1 MNFDCKYRVS
11 TRPHTHGYNTR
22 REKSTGV
29 HIEVTVTHLQRLEIR
44 LLGKTFRGYRAR
56 DGWRQPLPFYAFRC
70 PVHGYVEDYPHG
82 YAERLD
88 CPLCSREELAGI
100 RMTEDEAML
109 AEMDAVPI
117 KA

>member
-1 MNFDCKYRVS
+1 MVIIPTEK
-11 TRPHTHGYNTR
+11 TRL
-22 REKSTGV
+22 GV
-29 HIEVTVTHLQRLEIR
+29 EMGVTVTHLQRIEIK
-44 LLGKTFRGYRAR
+44 LLGKAFMGYRAR

-100 RMTEDEAML
+100 RVADGEGML
-109 AEMDAVPI
+109 AEMNAVPLR
-117 KA
+117 AN

>member
-1 MNFDCKYRVS
+1 MVIIPVEK
-11 TRPHTHGYNTR
+11 TRLGF
-22 REKSTGV
+22 EM
-29 HIEVTVTHLQRLEIR
+29 EVTVTHLQRLEIM
-44 LLGKTFRGYRAR
+44 LLGKAFVGYRAR

-100 RMTEDEAML
+100 RVAEDEALL
-109 AEMDAVPI
+109 AEMSAVPLRTN
-117 KA
+117 